1 MVNSE
6 LKKHNIINVMR
17 RFTLIELLVVIAI
30 IAILAAMLLPALNK
44 ARDNAK
50 NIGCVNNLKQT
61 SLALLMYADDYQQY
75 VPAAN
80 CGGSTWARFLGVE
93 TNYLAG
99 YPSDM
104 AQLPKGGY
112 WACPSKPIPL
122 DTGNNAQLF
131 SSYAMP
137 IGVEGFGALA
147 GESTYYRNLPKIF
160 DWRSKHEKVEILIG
174 EGCRAGGGWGQA
186 YMAMYGTGVLTT
198 TASDKPLNIRHKS
211 MSTTNVSLLDGHVES
226 WSKGELAASK
236 NFNYSEAID

>member
-122 DTGNNAQLF
+122 AIVSCVNC
-131 SSYAMP
+131 
-137 IGVEGFGALA
+137 EA
-147 GESTYYRNLPKIF
+147 GMVTWRN
-160 DWRSKHEKVEILIG
+160 
-174 EGCRAGGGWGQA
+174 C
-186 YMAMYGTGVLTT
+186 
-198 TASDKPLNIRHKS
+198 PL
-211 MSTTNVSLLDGHVES
+211 MSTILKSTILMSCS
-226 WSKGELAASK
+226 
-236 NFNYSEAID
+236 